1 MQSSWL
7 DFDNFKRRFM
17 KVYVDE
23 FPNMTKLITPSPQV
37 TVHIV
42 TYNHVNFIRDAVEGV
57 LMQKTTFP
65 FEVIMGDDDSTDGT
79 REICIEYAKKYPQL
93 IRLMLHKRENN
104 IKVLGKACLIFQYLF
119 NSFSARGKY
128 IAVCSGDDY
137 WTDPQKLQKQY
148 DFLQAN
154 PHINRTTTDH
164 VITYTSSTAK
174 SRDDEKG
181 EGAASTWMYK
191 NIFTRIPIEY
201 TQVIAED
208 SFLDFYL
215 SAIGDKAK
223 TEKLKPVVIRRHDS
237 NVFMTEDNKVMEL
250 QRANTIDRCV
260 SALRIFKNNKKFKL
274 KLITKLVDKNLRLR
288 SVYGL
293 SKLKLGRLL
302 IKDFFRYR
310 LLIDFFVYLLFYRFL
325 RLKIYN

>member
-1 MQSSWL
+1 MNDWINQESFIRQFVKTPVL
-7 DFDNFKRRFM
+7 EYPNN
-17 KVYVDE
+17 VLQTIVD
-23 FPNMTKLITPSPQV
+23 PKV
-37 TVHIV
+37 TVHLF
-42 TYNHVNFIRDAVEGV
+42 TYNHVLFIRDTIEGA
-57 LMQKTTFP
+57 LMQQTNFAY
-65 FEVIMGDDDSTDGT
+65 EIILGDDESTDGT
-79 REICIEYAKKYPQL
+79 REICMEYAKKYPGK
-93 IRLMLHKRENN
+93 IRLMLHKRDNN
-104 IKVLGKACLIFQYLF
+104 IKVLGKHCLIFQYLY
-119 NSFSARGKY
+119 NSFCARGKY

-191 NIFTRIPIEY
+191 NIFARIPIEY